1 MKPAVQTAVSE
12 LQAHF
17 PERVEVTE
25 LGDGGAKVVVNG
37 LSLAGSPYSQAD
49 TWCGFTITFAYPYSD
64 IYPHFVRQDLSR
76 KDGAAMGQGVH
87 LGKNFYGAPALMLS
101 RRTRVL
107 DQEHP
112 MSALLKLE
120 KVMQWLISR

>member
-12 LQAHF
+12 LRAQF
-17 PERVEVTE
+17 PERVDVTE

-37 LSLAGSPYSQAD
+37 LSLVGSPYIQTD
-49 TWCGFTITFAYPYSD
+49 TWCGFTITFAYPYAD

-76 KDGAAMGQGVH
+76 KDGAAMGQGFH
-87 LGKNFYGAPALMLS
+87 PGKPFYDMPALMLS

-120 KVMQWLISR
+120 KVIQWLISR